1 MNLIFDKIRFII
13 FLLLII
19 PFSLLA
25 TEEKEDDML
34 NDIDWEADY
43 FNVEQGFFRWTGNVE
58 IVIQGATFYSDD
70 LTFDKKSKILQS
82 PGWAR
87 IVYQD
92 YEVHGEKIIV
102 NTETKAGQFKN
113 AHVVVDFGDFER
125 DGRWYEKKWY
135 IYGKKVVKD
144 ANVNVFHV
152 DDGRATTTPPEYQK
166 PLYYIQAKKLSI
178 FPPTPNDP
186 ESIGRFT
193 ARNCFLKFEGMPILW
208 FPELTYTMHENDD
221 EFPLQLKAGY
231 DSEKGAFG
239 DVAFDIYK
247 SENLKLTPH
256 IGYYQKHGLALGL
269 DGSYFFEKTNVF
281 WAEGK
286 WETFFLNDISRQFI
300 QESPEEEDEVD
311 DDHLENDK
319 TIRYRFLWE
328 HTQEFG
334 EGAGWL
340 NQGRLMWEVDLL
352 SDIDV
357 PLDFFRD
364 DYKRHGPRDTWL
376 DFTLPIGLDNEVSFY
391 VVKRINDFYTTY
403 ERLPELRHVFKKRRV
418 LTIPALDI
426 PVYYESKSKAGYYNY
441 LENDDREDKANFS
454 MYRTWTD
461 HKISMPKR
469 YFNFLNVEPFFG
481 IAAAAGHIS
490 SYSPGE
496 TITEERRFVKRIG
509 ARGRENSFTN
519 IVERKTSVF
528 NRYPE
533 VSWMVDYNRFTR
545 MPITA
550 YNKQEKG
557 TFFHIFPYAGFNM
570 NFKMHKIYDL
580 EGSYAGELMRKYLS
594 SDNEKIRHIIEPQ
607 AKFIGVMG
615 AGSDNNLAFGAD
627 IGIRNAFQIKRKGR
641 NVDLLDL
648 TIVHST
654 RGLFD
659 NRITDTTDD
668 YYERRKV
675 KKLYSPTGQ
684 RIVRKGPWKQAG
696 HTKEEVE
703 NEQVSNALG
712 FDWNASPFEWMFI
725 EGDAIWDLDKYNKL
739 TRAVFDSH
747 YDLSWTVQEFFAK
760 PFIPRVLRG
769 RKDEL
774 ILDVGYRYLYEQA
787 NLINAGTRIWFDD
800 FTPLLSLE
808 LQQKNWA
815 LELSRGWGFG
825 FDVRF
830 EAMSG
835 TMQETEFVIYKTWK
849 KTMETSIGYKMRDGE
864 QSIMA
869 TFWLTA
875 YPGTKIGASN

>member
-19 PFSLLA
+19 PFTLLA
-25 TEEKEDDML
+25 TEEEKGVLDGF
-34 NDIDWEADY
+34 DWNADH
-43 FNVEQGFFRWTGNVE
+43 FSFGQGLFRWTGNVE
-58 IVIQGATFYSDD
+58 IVYQDATFYSDD
-70 LTFDKKSKILQS
+70 ITFDRNSGIFQS

-92 YEVHGEKIIV
+92 FEVHGEKTIFNI
-102 NTETKAGQFKN
+102 NTKAGQFKN
-113 AHVVVDFGDFER
+113 AHVIVDFGDFER
-125 DGRWYEKKWY
+125 EGRWYHKKWY
-135 IYGKKVVKD
+135 IYGKKVTKD
-144 ANVNVFHV
+144 ANSKTFHV

-178 FPPTPNDP
+178 FPPDVNDP
-186 ESIGRFT
+186 ESIGRFV

-239 DVAFDIYK
+239 DVALDIYK
-247 SENLKLTPH
+247 SENLRLTPH

-269 DGSYFFEKTNVF
+269 DGGYYYEKTNVF

-286 WETFFLNDISRQFI
+286 WETFFLNDVSRQFI
-300 QESPEEEDEVD
+300 QGSPEEGDEVD
-311 DDHLENDK
+311 DNDQLENDR
-319 TIRYRFLWE
+319 TSRYRFLWE

-334 EGAGWL
+334 PGAGWL

-352 SDIDV
+352 SDVDV

-364 DYKRHGPRDTWL
+364 DYKSHGPRDTWL
-376 DFTLPIGLDNEVSFY
+376 DFTLPVGLDNEVSFY

-426 PVYYESKSKAGYYNY
+426 PVYYESRSKAGYYNY
-441 LENDDREDKANFS
+441 VENDDREDEAGFS
-454 MYRTWTD
+454 VWRAWTD

-469 YFNFLNVEPFFG
+469 YFGFLNVEPFIG
-481 IAAAAGHIS
+481 LGMEAAHVS
-490 SYSPGE
+490 SYRRGE
-496 TITEERRFVKRIG
+496 TYQTNANGKLTH
-509 ARGRENSFTN
+509 FTT
-519 IVERKTSVF
+519 RK
-528 NRYPE
+528 PPI
-533 VSWMVDYNRFTR
+533 SWLFDYNRFTR
-545 MPITA
+545 VPLEVFSER
-550 YNKQEKG
+550 EKG
-557 TFFHIFPYAGFNM
+557 SVFHILPYFGVDM
-570 NFKMHKIYDL
+570 SFKMHRTYDF

-594 SDNEKIRHIIEPQ
+594 SDNEKIRHIIEP
-607 AKFIGVMG
+607 KFRMLGVGVAGTENG
-615 AGSDNNLAFGAD
+615 AAFGVD
-627 IGIRNAFQIKRKGR
+627 IGLRNAFQIKRKGR

-648 TIVHST
+648 TIYGSARALTGDAFEQPVLERAYEK
-654 RGLFD
+654 RGGKFVE
-659 NRITDTTDD
+659 TDHLD
-668 YYERRKV
+668 YYQPRTAIG
-675 KKLYSPTGQ
+675 L
-684 RIVRKGPWKQAG
+684 
-696 HTKEEVE
+696 
-703 NEQVSNALG
+703 
-712 FDWNASPFEWMFI
+712 DWNASPFEWMFI
-725 EGDAIWDLDKYNKL
+725 EGDAIWDLDKYNRL
-739 TRAVFDSH
+739 TRVVFDSH

-787 NLINAGTRIWFDD
+787 NLVTVGTRMWFDD

-849 KTMETSIGYKMRDGE
+849 KTMETSVGYKIRDGE